1 MLTEFKQLVE
11 QHRHRVYSYV
21 FYSLRSAADAEDV
34 TQEVFIKMWK
44 HWQSVQ
50 QEKRKAWMMRV
61 AHNAVIDH
69 VRSRKG
75 DDKNLHRGADVE
87 LLASDDGA
95 EHHEVVEDGIARA
108 ASVGR
113 AAQDNEPGALL
124 DKQQFKTVLQKAITE
139 LQEPYRSILI
149 MRELQGHSYDDIG
162 QALELSNSQVK
173 VYLHRGRKSLRDNKE
188 LRGLLVQEDNR
199 KDNSVAVT
207 PAESSAPHSTVNQF
221 RRVNK
226 HVSK

>member
-1 MLTEFKQLVE
+1 MLIEFKQLVE

-44 HWQSVQ
+44 HWTSVQ

-75 DDKNLHRGADVE
+75 DDTNLQRGTDVE
-87 LLASDDGA
+87 LLATNDPTDVRPAYADTVTRSAEFGRISHDSD
-95 EHHEVVEDGIARA
+95 
-108 ASVGR
+108 
-113 AAQDNEPGALL
+113 PGSLL
-124 DKQQFKTVLQKAITE
+124 DKQHFQQVLQAAITD

-149 MRELQGHSYDDIG
+149 MRELQGHSYDDIA

-173 VYLHRGRKSLRDNKE
+173 VYLHRGRKSLRKHTE
-188 LRGLLVQEDNR
+188 LRNLLTSLEGGSEAQHSNH
-199 KDNSVAVT
+199 
-207 PAESSAPHSTVNQF
+207 APQATRISQVKN
-221 RRVNK
+221 NA
-226 HVSK
+226 S